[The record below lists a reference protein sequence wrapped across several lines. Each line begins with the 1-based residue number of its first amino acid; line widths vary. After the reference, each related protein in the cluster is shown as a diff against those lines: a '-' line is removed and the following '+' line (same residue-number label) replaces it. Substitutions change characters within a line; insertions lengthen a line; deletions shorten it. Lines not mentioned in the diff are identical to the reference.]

1 MDPLG
6 YQQRCRF
13 LVVVGARRA
22 AWVESKWASTRDLM
36 QTRYSNLMT
45 VAQRPAMDDSI
56 LTYWRG
62 ESSDQ
67 SLMMDE
73 DGRDSEA
80 VVVARQLPR
89 SYQTDSKT

>member
-1 MDPLG
+1 
-6 YQQRCRF
+6 
-13 LVVVGARRA
+13 
-22 AWVESKWASTRDLM
+22 
-36 QTRYSNLMT
+36 MT